1 MTATLRWTL
10 VCLVAPARAHEKPSP
25 AQNYTPP
32 QEAVV
37 IGEGEF
43 RYNLGSI

>member
-10 VCLVAPARAHEKPSP
+10 ECLVAPARAHEKHSP